1 MKGCK
6 KKKKELVILS
16 QDNLPMKKEENALC
30 KIVNFFKRIFGVKE
44 KNIYVNNV
52 NEDNVK
58 VATNNSFVQDI
69 KVSSVIEENET
80 KELMRKY
87 EQGIVKDVEMSKEE
101 IVDLIE
107 LYNKEIERLKQ
118 DIDIIK
124 SKIISKRQ
132 SADF

>member
-1 MKGCK
+1 M
-6 KKKKELVILS
+6 S